1 MRYERL
7 VTNLVLLNVD
17 GVECRY
23 GSFKVLEDVSLS
35 VKEGDF
41 VGILG
46 PNGSGKTTLLKSM
59 SRSLKP
65 HRGTILLNG
74 ADLYTLKGV
83 EVARQMAVVPQDSAI
98 SFSFAALDIVLMGR
112 NPHMT
117 RFQME
122 SENDMAIARKAM
134 KLTNTWHLSE
144 RPINELSGGER
155 QRVII
160 ARALAQEPRIL
171 LLDEPMT
178 HLDIINQLEIMD
190 LVKNLCDKE
199 KLIVLAVFHDLNLA
213 ARYCTS
219 GVLLK
224 NGKIFATGS
233 LEEVLTSENIRNVF
247 RVNAIVK
254 KHLVTNSLFVL
265 PLSPQKASPV
275 RKCSIHL
282 VCGAGTGAALMKIL
296 LDDGYSVTAGVLNV
310 LDTDFETAQFLK
322 IPVTTEAP
330 FSPITEKTRRANLA
344 MMSRA
349 STIVL
354 TSVPFGHG
362 NLQNL
367 ETVKQALEKGIPTVV
382 IDEVPI
388 ENRDFTQGKAE
399 ELFAELKRMGAV
411 FVSNQNELL
420 QWLNVSEEKAKTAEA
435 EKARILSHLKPGVAS
450 KITDISVK
458 HGVDGG
464 TENR

>member
-1 MRYERL
+1 MHCEKPVLSL
-7 VTNLVLLNVD
+7 VTLNVD

-23 GSFKVLEDVSLS
+23 GSFKVLENVSLS
-35 VKEGDF
+35 VKESDF

-46 PNGSGKTTLLKSM
+46 PNGSGKTTLLKSI
-59 SRSLKP
+59 SRSLRP
-65 HRGTILLNG
+65 HRGIILLNG
-74 ADLYTLKGV
+74 SDIYDLKGV
-83 EVARQMAVVPQDSAI
+83 EVARQMAVVPQDSALG
-98 SFSFAALDIVLMGR
+98 FSFPALDVVLMGR

-122 SENDMAIARKAM
+122 GKKDLEIARKAM
-134 KLTNTWHLSE
+134 ELTNTWHLSE

-160 ARALAQEPRIL
+160 ARALAQEPKIL

-190 LVKNLCDKE
+190 LVKSLCLKE

-219 GVLLK
+219 ALLLK
-224 NGKIFATGS
+224 NGRIFSAGNID
-233 LEEVLTSENIRNVF
+233 EVLTSENIRSVF
-247 RVNAIVK
+247 RVDAIVK

-265 PLSPQKASPV
+265 PLSPQKTPPA

-282 VCGAGTGAALMKIL
+282 ICGAGTGTALMKIL
-296 LDDGYSVTAGVLNV
+296 LDEGYSVTAGVLNV

-330 FSPITEKTRRANLA
+330 FSPITEKTQKENFS
-344 MMSRA
+344 MMSKA
-349 STIVL
+349 STIVV

-362 NLQNL
+362 NLQNI
-367 ETVKQALEKGIPTVV
+367 ENVKKALEKGIPTVI

-388 ENRDFTQGKAE
+388 ESRDFTQGRATE
-399 ELFAELKRMGAV
+399 IFSELKRTGAA
-411 FVSNQNELL
+411 FVANQNELL
-420 QWLNVSEEKAKTAEA
+420 QWLNVSEEKHRSSEL
-435 EKARILSHLKPGVAS
+435 EKARMFTHLRPGTARS
-450 KITDISVK
+450 ETDK
-458 HGVDGG
+458 
-464 TENR
+464 EPA